1 MPTTPSER
9 DVSEAYD
16 RLAPQYAELF
26 ADVRRAHPADRAA
39 YGELARLVLDDG
51 GVRVGDLGCGP
62 GHWAAHLADQG
73 LDVVAVDLSPVF
85 VTMARLAHPDLDVQV
100 GSLSD
105 LPFDDETLDG
115 AACWFSLIHTPPEDL
130 GTVLAEVARVLVPG
144 GRLLVGFKADQDGE
158 RGEVVAYDHRV
169 VTGYLWPTDELV
181 ARLHDAGLEETHRR
195 VREPGPD
202 ERFLHGALLL
212 RKHGLGDD

>member
-1 MPTTPSER
+1 MPTTPTER
-9 DVSEAYD
+9 EVSEAYD

-39 YGELARLVLDDG
+39 YSELARLVVDDG

-62 GHWAAHLADQG
+62 GHWAAYLADEG
-73 LDVVAVDLSPVF
+73 LEVTAVDLSPVF
-85 VTMARLAHPDLDVQV
+85 VTMARLANPGIDVHV

-115 AACWFSLIHTPPEDL
+115 AACWFSLIHTPPEALDA
-130 GTVLAEVARVLVPG
+130 VLDEVARVLVPG
-144 GRLLVGFKADQDGE
+144 GRLLVGFKAVEGE
-158 RGEVVAYDHRV
+158 EVVAYDHRV

-181 ARLHDAGLEETHRR
+181 DRLHDAGLEETHRR

-212 RKHGLGDD
+212 RKHGWLE

>member
-62 GHWAAHLADQG
+62 GDWAAYLADQG
-73 LDVVAVDLSPVF
+73 LDVAAVDLSPVF
-85 VTMARLAHPDLDVQV
+85 VTMARLAHPGLDVQV

-105 LPFDDETLDG
+105 LPVDDETLDG
-115 AACWFSLIHTPPEDL
+115 AACWFSLIHTPPGVL
-130 GTVLAEVARVLVPG
+130 GAVLDEVARVLVPG
-144 GRLLVGFKADQDGE
+144 GRLLVGFKATEDN
-158 RGEVVAYDHRV
+158 EVVAYDHRL

-212 RKHGLGDD
+212 RKHGPADD